1 MTSVELKDKRYWI
14 FDMDGTLT
22 EAMHDF
28 DAMRAELSLPVGVP
42 ILEALAALEPEAA
55 LQKHRELDAMELR
68 MASDATPQPGCMEL
82 LDCLIDKGAK
92 VGILTRNGKAIAEA
106 TLRACGIDHYFS
118 DETVISRDC
127 CEPKPHPAG
136 VHQLLELWNARAE
149 ETVMVG
155 DYLFDL
161 EAGRRAGVA
170 SVHMDVTAQYAWPEM
185 TDVGVA
191 SLAELQSRLN

>member
-191 SLAELQSRLN
+191 SLAELKSRLN

>member
-1 MTSVELKDKRYWI
+1 MNLKDKRYWI

-22 EAMHDF
+22 QAMHDF
-28 DAMRAELSLPVGVP
+28 DAMRAELSLPIGVP
-42 ILEALAALEPEAA
+42 ILEALAALEPEEAQ
-55 LQKHRELDAMELR
+55 QKHRELDAMELR
-68 MASDATPQPGCMEL
+68 MAAEATPQPGCVEL
-82 LDCLIDKGAK
+82 LNCLQDKGAK
-92 VGILTRNGKAIAEA
+92 IGILTRNGKTIAEE
-106 TLRACGIDHYFS
+106 TLRACQIDHYFS
-118 DETVISRDC
+118 DETIVSRDC

-136 VHQLLELWNARAE
+136 VIQLMTLWGATVD

-191 SLAELQSRLN
+191 SLAQLQNHLN